1 MNTRRFVCALLGLWI
16 GASLFMAAVAAF
28 NFKTVDHL
36 LASPQPEVAM
46 YIKALGPEKV
56 RSLFRH
62 EAAEFNRAL
71 FEGWGIV
78 QLGISLLVFG
88 ILLFGT
94 KEGKFVLSVSLL
106 LVLITA
112 GMHLLVTPNIVAYGR
127 ALDFMA
133 SDKEV
138 SLRERVRVFHN
149 TYSSLEGVKLVGI
162 GIILAMFLREIRRR
176 PGRGPLSEI
185 EEFEAA

>member
-1 MNTRRFVCALLGLWI
+1 
-16 GASLFMAAVAAF
+16 MAAVAAF

-36 LASPQPEVAM
+36 LAAPQPEVAA
-46 YIKALGPEKV
+46 YIKTIGADRV

-71 FEGWGIV
+71 FEAWGVV
-78 QLGISLLVFG
+78 QLGISMLVFG

-106 LVLITA
+106 LVLITG

-127 ALDFMA
+127 GLDFMT
-133 SDKEV
+133 SDREIGI
-138 SLRERVRVFHN
+138 RERLRVFHN
-149 TYSSLEGVKLVGI
+149 TYTSLEGVKLLGI
-162 GIILAMFLREIRRR
+162 GIILVMFLRETRRR
-176 PGRGPLSEI
+176 PGRGPLTEI
-185 EEFEAA
+185 EEMEAA